1 MTDGRT
7 KTGMTARTR
16 KVGMGVSLETQLKD
30 RLDKLARVRKE
41 SRSDV
46 VADLLEKQLKR
57 LGK

>member
-1 MTDGRT
+1 M
-7 KTGMTARTR
+7 
-16 KVGMGVSLETQLKD
+16 ETQLKD